1 MCVFRDR
8 TGPKHAI
15 FARSLASLA
24 SHLDNSFE
32 KPLVED
38 QQLSERVRDAGNLS
52 NLKGIWISLQ
62 PVDRSLQQ
70 PLESTVRL
78 EPHDVR
84 SCVDGLRKRSEDVC
98 EVDWIQVL
106 EVVARENQH
115 ARNIVELLA
124 RCNIG

>member
-1 MCVFRDR
+1 MFSGTEPVQN
-8 TGPKHAI
+8 TP
-15 FARSLASLA
+15 SSLA

-84 SCVDGLRKRSEDVC
+84 KRSEDVC